1 MEDFERCFERNYGD
15 VARFC
20 ARRAA
25 TDEDAEDAATEVFAI
40 AWRRRKTCRTRRRT
54 GCGCSGSPGACSPT
68 RPARSAAAGG

>member
-15 VARFC
+15 IARFC

-25 TDEDAEDAATEVFAI
+25 TAEDAEDAATEVFAV
-40 AWRRRKTCRTRRRT
+40 AWRRRGDLPPPPDD

-68 RPARSAAAGG
+68 RAARSTAATG